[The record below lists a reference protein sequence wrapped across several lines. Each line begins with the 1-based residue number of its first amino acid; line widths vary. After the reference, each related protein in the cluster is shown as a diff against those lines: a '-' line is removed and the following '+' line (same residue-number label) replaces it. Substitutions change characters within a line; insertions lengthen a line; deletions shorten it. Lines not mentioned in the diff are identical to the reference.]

1 MAELKSLW
9 NTMTGCALLIGPVFL
24 VLLYF
29 FGQSSA
35 EAFETIFVLWVSA
48 SIVIGLTVYFKRRE
62 LSR

>member
-1 MAELKSLW
+1 
-9 NTMTGCALLIGPVFL
+9 MTGCALLIGPVFL